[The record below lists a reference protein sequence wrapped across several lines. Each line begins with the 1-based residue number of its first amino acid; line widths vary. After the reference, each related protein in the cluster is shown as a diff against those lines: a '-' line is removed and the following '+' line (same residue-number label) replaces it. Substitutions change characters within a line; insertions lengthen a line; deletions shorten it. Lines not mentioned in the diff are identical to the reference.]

1 MACRAYFQNGS
12 VYQEKLHELRRDE
25 EFQALFKCQELFR
38 EIPVEVIERRVI
50 YEKNN
55 TVEANKNF
63 DRR

>member
-1 MACRAYFQNGS
+1 MLWLAGCLTHFICP
-12 VYQEKLHELRRDE
+12 EIFHELRLNE
-25 EFQALFKCQELFR
+25 EFR

-50 YEKNN
+50 HEKNN

>member
-12 VYQEKLHELRRDE
+12 VCQEKLHELRLDE
-25 EFQALFKCQELFR
+25 EFQALCRRRELFR